1 MYSYLNT
8 LWLLYIDCH
17 LIIAN
22 IIYFLIYFMKKKN
35 IIDFNQHFM
44 LSFQ

>member
-1 MYSYLNT
+1 MHMIHVFLS
-8 LWLLYIDCH
+8 LYTNDCH

-44 LSFQ
+44 LSF